1 MVKLAHLLV
10 LTALVIWLSG
20 SGCIGNNDKEEAG
33 TAQGAEAGNGAN
45 SEGLTQ
51 ADIQELDNDMTEL
64 ENLLTNAST
73 DEEILLE

>member
-1 MVKLAHLLV
+1 MVKLVHLLV
-10 LTALVIWLSG
+10 LTVLVVWLAG

-33 TAQGAEAGNGAN
+33 AAPGVEAGNGAN
-45 SEGLTQ
+45 SEELTQ
-51 ADIQELDNDMTEL
+51 ADVQELDNDMTEL